1 MLTVAKDE
9 SVIMK
14 PLQES
19 LPFTVY
25 LTSQMHQEAWQ
36 MASENTDIEKRQQ
49 VYLNLLAVQA
59 VTFYCECI
67 DLPTAK
73 NSRDSQ
79 DPIRQTLLD
88 VADLNLTNLGKIEC
102 RPILAHES
110 TVKVPAEVWK
120 DRLGYIAVRFSS
132 SLREASIIG
141 FLRDVNCEEIPVE
154 QWQSLD
160 DFLDCVEEVEQQL
173 VSQPT
178 KQPANREPVKLS
190 KWLQNVFDAGWEAVE
205 NLLDPQSLEPSLQF
219 RNTKIYSA
227 TETTETSVVDN
238 SASGV
243 VRGKV
248 LNLDTGSEST
258 SVALLVW
265 LHVSSDNQMDVRL
278 EIHGSQENP
287 YLPQDLYV
295 SVLDDRLATVMQ
307 AEARSARKLEFEFVG
322 ELEDKFYVRTS
333 WKNTSAT
340 EAFII

>member
-36 MASENTDIEKRQQ
+36 VAAENTDLEKRQQ

-67 DLPTAK
+67 DLPTAE

-102 RPILAHES
+102 RPILSHES
-110 TVKVPAEVWK
+110 AVKVPAEVWGN
-120 DRLGYIAVRFSS
+120 RLGYMAVRFSS
-132 SLREASIIG
+132 SLREARLIG
-141 FLRDVNCEEIPVE
+141 FLRNADREEIPVE
-154 QWQSLD
+154 QWESLD
-160 DFLDCVEEVEQQL
+160 SFLDCVEEVEQQL
-173 VSQPT
+173 ASQPAEL
-178 KQPANREPVKLS
+178 PANQQPVKLS

-205 NLLDPQSLEPSLQF
+205 NLLDPQSLEPSFQF
-219 RNTKIYSA
+219 RNTKIYS
-227 TETTETSVVDN
+227 EKETSVVDN
-238 SASGV
+238 FAYGI
-243 VRGKV
+243 VRGKI
-248 LNLDTGSEST
+248 LNLDTGSKST
-258 SVALLVW
+258 SIALLVW
-265 LHVSSDNQMDVRL
+265 LQASSDNQMNVRL

-333 WKNTSAT
+333 WNNTSAT